1 MKKKISILL
10 IGLMILGLVAC
21 GGNANTAV
29 TQSEVETEMVSES
42 ASKSES
48 EKAET
53 KEPEVKEEKGEE
65 KAGEVKNE
73 ETAKEETE
81 QAGDSKTESKTEK
94 SETSKSEQPTA
105 NQNAQQNNEQTAPT
119 QNTQQNQQSTPQ
131 ETSKENSASGKPL
144 VVYFSA
150 TGTTKGVAQKIA
162 SALGADIYE
171 IKPAQPY
178 TADDLNYSDSNSRST
193 REQND
198 SAARPAISGSAP
210 SFAGYDRIYIGYPIW
225 WGEEPRIMDTFVESY
240 NFSGITMIPFCT
252 SGGSGVG
259 RSDSNLANRAGS
271 GNWKSGRRFSSG
283 VSESEIK
290 SWADGIQ

>member
-10 IGLMILGLVAC
+10 IGLMALGLVAC

-29 TQSEVETEMVSES
+29 TENNVATETESVSEI
-42 ASKSES
+42 EQ
-48 EKAET
+48 
-53 KEPEVKEEKGEE
+53 
-65 KAGEVKNE
+65 
-73 ETAKEETE
+73 EETE
-81 QAGDSKTESKTEK
+81 EEK
-94 SETSKSEQPTA
+94 S
-105 NQNAQQNNEQTAPT
+105 
-119 QNTQQNQQSTPQ
+119 
-131 ETSKENSASGKPL
+131 L

-198 SAARPAISGSAP
+198 SAARPEISGSAP
-210 SFAGYDRIYIGYPIW
+210 SFAGYDKIYIGYPIW

-259 RSDSNLANRAGS
+259 RSDSNLASRAGS
-271 GNWKSGRRFSSG
+271 GNWKSGIRFSSG